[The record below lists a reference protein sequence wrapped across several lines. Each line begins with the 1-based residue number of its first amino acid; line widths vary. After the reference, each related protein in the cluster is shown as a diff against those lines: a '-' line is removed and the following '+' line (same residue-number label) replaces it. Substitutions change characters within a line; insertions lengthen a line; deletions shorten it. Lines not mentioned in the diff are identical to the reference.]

1 MFIDNNS
8 AEFSIK
14 DQNRVVLR
22 FTKNGLVV
30 LKVRQTTKDLCTKE
44 SSISIVVSPISSVL
58 DRDEKLYTIFPNPV
72 DNQGELY
79 ISCLD
84 NNQSNI
90 YIELMDMYGSTYVE
104 EIIRPFQSYKAQVIS
119 LSSLSKG
126 IYILKLRTSD
136 KVHIEKI
143 IVR

>member
-1 MFIDNNS
+1 MYVCKTD
-8 AEFSIK
+8 
-14 DQNRVVLR
+14 R
-22 FTKNGLVV
+22 
-30 LKVRQTTKDLCTKE
+30 TTKR
-44 SSISIVVSPISSVL
+44 SI
-58 DRDEKLYTIFPNPV
+58 
-72 DNQGELY
+72 
-79 ISCLD
+79 
-84 NNQSNI
+84 NQSNI

-119 LSSLSKG
+119 LHSLSKG